1 MVVLRLRT
9 TTVSLDEI
17 KLKDVMNYM
26 TEGLMVMD
34 LSGRIR
40 MWNEVM
46 ERMTGYTA
54 AEALG
59 QTCSQLLKC
68 TPIAGLEGRTKPV
81 KCPLLRQGA
90 AQVCKRECLLHDKN
104 SGTIPVLRHA
114 YQLTDAAGQARAL
127 VEMVLDLRPVK
138 HLELQVSSPGSPSSG
153 LQKLGRLVGKSHRMQ
168 SVYERIP
175 LAGDSEATVLILGET
190 GTGKELVAEAIHF
203 TSPRKHG
210 PMIKVNCSALSEGLL
225 ESELFGHVKGAFT
238 GAVQDRMGR
247 FEAAQGGTLF
257 LDEIGDISPLIQLK
271 LLRVLQEHEIEPVG
285 SSETR
290 PVNVR
295 VIAAT
300 HRDLRD
306 LVKRG
311 EFRQDLFYRLRVFS
325 VDVPAL
331 RERMD
336 DIPLLVRTFM
346 DRFNQK
352 TGKTIQTL
360 DAQVTHCFMDYCW
373 PGNVRELE
381 NAIEHAYVTCQGQEI
396 GLFDLPVELRKTE
409 LRAAECQ
416 QVNQAQAAPARTP
429 CPAPLDREMLVTTL
443 RACHWNKAEAAR
455 RLGLDR
461 ATIWRKMKQWNIP
474 LKLSADA
481 GGGGE

>member
-1 MVVLRLRT
+1 M
-9 TTVSLDEI
+9 SPDEI
-17 KLKDVMNYM
+17 LLQDVMNYM
-26 TEGLMVMD
+26 AEGLMVMD
-34 LSGRIR
+34 SSGRIR

-46 ERMTGYTA
+46 ERMTGYAA

-59 QTCSQLLKC
+59 QSCSQLLKC
-68 TPIAGLEGRTKPV
+68 TPIAGLEGQAKPV
-81 KCPLLRQGA
+81 KCPLLQDGAKQG
-90 AQVCKRECLLHDKN
+90 CKRECLLHDK
-104 SGTIPVLRHA
+104 SGGTIPVLRHA
-114 YQLTDAAGQARAL
+114 YQLKDVGGQSQAL

-138 HLELQVSSPGSPSSG
+138 HLELQVSSQGSPSSG
-153 LQKLGRLVGKSHRMQ
+153 LQKLGRLVGKSNRMQ
-168 SVYERIP
+168 RVYERLQ

-203 TSPRKHG
+203 TSHRKHG
-210 PMIKVNCSALSEGLL
+210 PLIKVNCSALSEGLL

-238 GAVQDRMGR
+238 GAMQDRIGR

-271 LLRVLQEHEIEPVG
+271 LLRVLQEHELEPVG

-290 PVNVR
+290 AVDVR

-325 VDVPAL
+325 VEVPAL

-336 DIPLLVRTFM
+336 DIPLLVQTFM
-346 DRFNQK
+346 ERFNQK
-352 TGKTIQTL
+352 TGKAIQGL
-360 DAQVTHCFMDYCW
+360 DTQVTHCFMDYCW

-381 NAIEHAYVTCQGQEI
+381 NAIEHAYVTCQNQEI

-416 QVNQAQAAPARTP
+416 QVARSQNATAPAKPTD
-429 CPAPLDREMLVTTL
+429 PLTRDRLVTL
-443 RACHWNKAEAAR
+443 LEACHWNKAEAAR
-455 RLGLDR
+455 RLGIDR
-461 ATIWRKMKQWNIP
+461 ATVWRKMKQWGIP
-474 LKLSADA
+474 LKPGSHAD
-481 GGGGE
+481 ETSE

>member
-1 MVVLRLRT
+1 MPLEKILF
-9 TTVSLDEI
+9 
-17 KLKDVMNYM
+17 KDVMNQM

-46 ERMTGYTA
+46 ERMTGYA
-54 AEALG
+54 ASEALG
-59 QTCSQLLKC
+59 QRCSQLLKC
-68 TPIAGLEGRTKPV
+68 TPLAGLERCTKPV
-81 KCPLLRQGA
+81 ACPLLQEGA
-90 AQVCKRECLLHDKN
+90 DQVCKRECLLHDKN
-104 SGTIPVLRHA
+104 DGTIPVLRHA
-114 YQLTDAAGQARAL
+114 YQLRDTEGQALAL

-138 HLELQVSSPGSPSSG
+138 HLEQQVSSPGDPSAG
-153 LQKLGRLVGKSHRMQ
+153 IQKLGRLVGKSHGMQ
-168 SVYERIP
+168 DVYERIQ
-175 LAGDSEATVLILGET
+175 LAGNSEATVLVLGET

-203 TSPRKHG
+203 TSARKHG
-210 PMIKVNCSALSEGLL
+210 PLIKVNCSALSEGLL

-238 GAVQDRMGR
+238 GAVQDRVGR

-271 LLRVLQEHEIEPVG
+271 LLRVLQEREIEPVG

-290 PVNVR
+290 EVDVR
-295 VIAAT
+295 VVAAT
-300 HRDLRD
+300 HRDLRA
-306 LVKRG
+306 LVKTG

-336 DIPLLVRTFM
+336 DIPLLVQTFM
-346 DRFNQK
+346 ERFNRK
-352 TGKTIQTL
+352 TGKAIHSL

-381 NAIEHAYVTCQGQEI
+381 NAIEHAYVTCQSHEI

-416 QVNQAQAAPARTP
+416 QVGQAQEFPDRAASVV
-429 CPAPLDREMLVTTL
+429 PLDRKKLVTTL
-443 RACHWNKAEAAR
+443 QACHWNKAEAAR
-455 RLGLDR
+455 RLSLDR
-461 ATIWRKMKQWNIP
+461 ATIWRKMKQWGIP
-474 LKLSADA
+474 LKPDSGSSAN
-481 GGGGE
+481 